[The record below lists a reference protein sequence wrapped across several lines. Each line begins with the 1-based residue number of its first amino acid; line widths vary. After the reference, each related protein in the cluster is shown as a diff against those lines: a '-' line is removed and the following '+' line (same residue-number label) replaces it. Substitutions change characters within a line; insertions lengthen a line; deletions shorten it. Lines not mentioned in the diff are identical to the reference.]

1 MLIRKSRVLYT
12 RVIYWSLVVVNMFI
26 LPSVSA
32 CWPLAVAN
40 RFSSSFRMIY
50 WPLVVLT
57 RFLYTRAI
65 CWPLVVLTRPSS
77 FLRKIG

>member
-1 MLIRKSRVLYT
+1 
-12 RVIYWSLVVVNMFI
+12 MFI

-50 WPLVVLT
+50 WPLLVLN
-57 RFLYTRAI
+57 RFLSSRAVY
-65 CWPLVVLTRPSS
+65 WPLVVVNRLFL
-77 FLRKIG
+77 FLRKMG